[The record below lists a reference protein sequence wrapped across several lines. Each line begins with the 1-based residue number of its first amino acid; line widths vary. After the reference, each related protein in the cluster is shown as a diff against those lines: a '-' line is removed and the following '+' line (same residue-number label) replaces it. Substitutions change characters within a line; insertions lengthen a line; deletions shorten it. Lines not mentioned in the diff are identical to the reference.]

1 MLLQRPPHTLTAW
14 SAVCACVYS
23 YCDEPWKCHLL
34 LHIAVFLW
42 CWQAERGYGIGVET
56 AVFQN
61 TAGAVSLF
69 CSILLIFLDTMRAV
83 LIAISTDEQFKK
95 INHETRH
102 SWRHWYFQQL
112 EVEHLWDQNFHCIQ
126 TKRKIMNKLERNKT
140 YVSLFSQWEPF
151 Q

>member
-1 MLLQRPPHTLTAW
+1 MCHMQEANWFFKMSKTWCSYKDLHIHWQLDPLYVR
-14 SAVCACVYS
+14 VYS

-34 LHIAVFLW
+34 LHISVFLW

-83 LIAISTDEQFKK
+83 LIAISTDEQLKK
-95 INHETRH
+95 NQ
-102 SWRHWYFQQL
+102 SWNPAQL
-112 EVEHLWDQNFHCIQ
+112 KALIFSTTGSGTFMRSEF
-126 TKRKIMNKLERNKT
+126 
-140 YVSLFSQWEPF
+140 SLHPNQKKNN